1 MSQSA
6 PKARKPQ
13 TKAAQT
19 GSPDAPVRKPAAKA
33 AQGSPAKAPVRKPAA
48 KAAQNGSAD
57 AKTRQFNEQLR
68 RALDVA
74 SSPTMLI
81 DRDLKITY
89 ANEAAT
95 ALLKKHREHFQK
107 LTRDFDPDNLI
118 GVCIDVFHK
127 DPSKQRRIL
136 ADPSN
141 LPHRADIHLGPLTFA
156 LCASATYDANGVYN
170 GNVFEWHDVTELR
183 ELTTNAKGVIDA
195 IDRAQ
200 AVVEFKLD
208 GTIITANE
216 NFLHSLGYTLNEIGG
231 QHHSMFVEPPSG
243 IRPNTACSGTSSAA
257 ASSMPANTSA
267 SPGRP
272 RGLASGERQCHL
284 RWKRQAVQGLIRYA
298 TDITSQ
304 KLAELEGVEEAN
316 RSRRRARS
324 TRSTGR
330 RRSSNS
336 SSHGTIIRPTERRV
350 SSAPGAMSLTVRLT
364 GERPRACSPDF
375 EILARHS
382 PA

>member
-33 AQGSPAKAPVRKPAA
+33 AQSSPAKAPVRKPAA

-89 ANEAAT
+89 ANDAAT

-136 ADPSN
+136 PIPPTSRTAP
-141 LPHRADIHLGPLTFA
+141 TFI
-156 LCASATYDANGVYN
+156 
-170 GNVFEWHDVTELR
+170 W
-183 ELTTNAKGVIDA
+183 
-195 IDRAQ
+195 
-200 AVVEFKLD
+200 
-208 GTIITANE
+208 
-216 NFLHSLGYTLNEIGG
+216 
-231 QHHSMFVEPPSG
+231 
-243 IRPNTACSGTSSAA
+243 
-257 ASSMPANTSA
+257 
-267 SPGRP
+267 
-272 RGLASGERQCHL
+272 
-284 RWKRQAVQGLIRYA
+284 
-298 TDITSQ
+298 
-304 KLAELEGVEEAN
+304 
-316 RSRRRARS
+316 
-324 TRSTGR
+324 
-330 RRSSNS
+330 
-336 SSHGTIIRPTERRV
+336 
-350 SSAPGAMSLTVRLT
+350 VR
-364 GERPRACSPDF
+364 
-375 EILARHS
+375 
-382 PA
+382 

>member
-1 MSQSA
+1 MSQTA

-33 AQGSPAKAPVRKPAA
+33 AQSSPAKAPVRKPAA

-89 ANEAAT
+89 ANDAAT

-170 GNVFEWHDVTELR
+170 GNVFEWNDVSATLSVKDYTSEINRLADALVKLAEGDLNVNFKSAAGNNYTEEVKQQFDTINASKR
-183 ELTTNAKGVIDA
+183 LTSAIGSLVSDAGMLSNAAMEDSTRVDA
-195 IDRAQ
+195 TKHQGDFRSRR
-200 AVVEFKLD
+200 
-208 GTIITANE
+208 ITA
-216 NFLHSLGYTLNEIGG
+216 
-231 QHHSMFVEPPSG
+231 MFWD
-243 IRPNTACSGTSSAA
+243 ISAA
-257 ASSMPANTSA
+257 ASSITRPILSA
-267 SPGRP
+267 AGQGADAPQQLAGRP
-272 RGLASGERQCHL
+272 ATIHFRTGDCRTDKCCY
-284 RWKRQAVQGLIRYA
+284 QA
-298 TDITSQ
+298 T
-304 KLAELEGVEEAN
+304 
-316 RSRRRARS
+316 
-324 TRSTGR
+324 
-330 RRSSNS
+330 
-336 SSHGTIIRPTERRV
+336 RPT
-350 SSAPGAMSLTVRLT
+350 SPP
-364 GERPRACSPDF
+364 PRQSPS
-375 EILARHS
+375 R
-382 PA
+382 